1 MLVFVHVKSLC
12 VCNTFLMVHFL
23 ISMIF
28 IAFECTQNA
37 QGEFSDLLS
46 GEDLN
51 FQSPEVSWLE
61 LRQVRVDWD
70 ISRALVMLRSASKLN
85 EIIID
90 NIFHEAAWHHIW
102 PAWAYLTVHDLFNES
117 LECLGKTVV
126 SKSYE
131 DGFELL
137 LAIDRLSWWS
147 VWIVH
152 DFEKTLCFQD
162 PRPVFHDGRMWSSP
176 DISMNGG

>member
-23 ISMIF
+23 ILMIF
-28 IAFECTQNA
+28 VAFECTQNA

-61 LRQVRVDWD
+61 LRKVRVDWD

-85 EIIID
+85 GIIID
-90 NIFHEAAWHHIW
+90 NIFHEAA
-102 PAWAYLTVHDLFNES
+102 
-117 LECLGKTVV
+117 
-126 SKSYE
+126 
-131 DGFELL
+131 
-137 LAIDRLSWWS
+137 
-147 VWIVH
+147 
-152 DFEKTLCFQD
+152 
-162 PRPVFHDGRMWSSP
+162 
-176 DISMNGG
+176 